1 MQKEPEK
8 QELWEMLTKH
18 DRQALQ
24 HLRTRADDSL
34 VEYDD
39 KLVGWRLSMDVGY
52 GGHEK
57 DRTPPL
63 QSVFEKQ
70 ASQDSLATVS
80 DPPEERQCSLLP
92 KTRRRNLQSYFASI
106 DTDSENEGASFFAS
120 VFSTKSDKGVE
131 VLKKS
136 SHNLSTEVGK
146 VTKTA
151 PDMFMQHMT
160 LPLVKANSLSEHS
173 YKKNS
178 CDASGV
184 VSGVGLLEEKLLK
197 TKKWAA
203 NQSDVVGEEGLSI
216 RLIALVR
223 QD

>member
-24 HLRTRADDSL
+24 HLRTRAADSL

-70 ASQDSLATVS
+70 ASQDSLTTSS
-80 DPPEERQCSLLP
+80 DPGGEKQCSLLP
-92 KTRRRNLQSYFASI
+92 KTRRRNLQSYFACI
-106 DTDSENEGASFFAS
+106 DNDSENVAFSGS
-120 VFSTKSDKGVE
+120 VFSSKSDKGVE

-173 YKKNS
+173 YKKKS